1 MNPSTSAAGP
11 ASSDGSF
18 SGWRLMFR
26 LAGVFNIAV
35 AIPLWF
41 APVMVS
47 RLLGL
52 EPVPVDFLYTDL
64 FAVLVITFG
73 IGYWRVGA
81 NPQRN
86 RVMIEK
92 GIIGKLLVVLVG
104 YQHFL
109 AGTTSLPFAVLVTG
123 DLIWAIF
130 FWRYLRIHPEQGAGR
145 EISRESARPADNLAR
160 SSTHV

>member
-1 MNPSTSAAGP
+1 MNVSTSAAGLP
-11 ASSDGSF
+11 VRSGSF

-41 APVMVS
+41 APVTVCT
-47 RLLGL
+47 LFGF
-52 EPVPVDFLYTDL
+52 EPVPVDILYTDL

-81 NPQRN
+81 NPVRN

-109 AGTTSLPFAVLVTG
+109 AGTTSLPFAALVTG
-123 DLIWAIF
+123 DLVWAFF
-130 FWRYLRIHPEQGAGR
+130 FWRYLRTHPEPRIGQG
-145 EISRESARPADNLAR
+145 SA
-160 SSTHV
+160 T

>member
-1 MNPSTSAAGP
+1 MNLSTSATGLP
-11 ASSDGSF
+11 VRGGSF

-47 RLLGL
+47 TLFGF
-52 EPVPVDFLYTDL
+52 EPVPVDILYTDL

-73 IGYWRVGA
+73 IGYWRVGSD
-81 NPQRN
+81 PVRN

-109 AGTTSLPFAVLVTG
+109 AGTTSLPFAALVTG
-123 DLIWAIF
+123 DLVWAYF
-130 FWRYLRIHPEQGAGR
+130 FWRYLRAHPELHVGQG
-145 EISRESARPADNLAR
+145 SAA
-160 SSTHV
+160 